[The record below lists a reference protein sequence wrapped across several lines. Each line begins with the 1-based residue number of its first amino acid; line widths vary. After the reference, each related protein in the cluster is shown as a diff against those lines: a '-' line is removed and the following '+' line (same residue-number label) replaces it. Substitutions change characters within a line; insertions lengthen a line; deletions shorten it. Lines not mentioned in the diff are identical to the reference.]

1 MEVLRVL
8 LTVNTSALSPVA
20 SRSHFSE
27 IAKCRAFDTTSLN
40 LCSALE
46 SGRASSFRSRRF
58 MTCFAAASRRWAGDF
73 LDAHCLREER
83 VVLRAFD
90 RAAAEF
96 IRWADWR
103 FVAQH
108 FCMM

>member
-1 MEVLRVL
+1 
-8 LTVNTSALSPVA
+8 
-20 SRSHFSE
+20 
-27 IAKCRAFDTTSLN
+27 
-40 LCSALE
+40 
-46 SGRASSFRSRRF
+46 

-96 IRWADWR
+96 IHWADWR